1 MALFKNWPVEK
12 QGGLGSLLP
21 GKGRRG
27 RTQTM
32 PNFDWSQLLSGA
44 TPDFP
49 GQALAAPPGAGFGL
63 QQPTVVRP
71 TEKRIPAQMKEFFG
85 EPIRPR
91 PPIGGP
97 DGPMPPRPP
106 GESIQAK
113 IRQLQI
119 QKRQL
124 IQQIR
129 QIDAQIHSLAGSR
142 GFPIPW
148 HDDTGGE
155 PPPPPLNPPTIVRPP
170 TIGPG
175 TPIPQPPPMLPPPWK
190 PDPPRGG

>member
-1 MALFKNWPVEK
+1 MVVRRAGLESLFPR
-12 QGGLGSLLP
+12 GGR
-21 GKGRRG
+21 KGTFVQQPPSRWD
-27 RTQTM
+27 Q
-32 PNFDWSQLLSGA
+32 PSFV
-44 TPDFP
+44 
-49 GQALAAPPGAGFGL
+49 APPGAGFGL

-113 IRQLQI
+113 IRALRVQQMQL
-119 QKRQL
+119 RT
-124 IQQIR
+124 QIR
-129 QIDAQIHSLAGSR
+129 RIEDQILSLTPPTKGY
-142 GFPIPW
+142 FMNY
-148 HDDTGGE
+148 TGPGG

-170 TIGPG
+170 SIGPG
-175 TPIPQPPPMLPPPWK
+175 TPIPQPPTPPTPWK
-190 PDPPRGG
+190 PDPPWGG